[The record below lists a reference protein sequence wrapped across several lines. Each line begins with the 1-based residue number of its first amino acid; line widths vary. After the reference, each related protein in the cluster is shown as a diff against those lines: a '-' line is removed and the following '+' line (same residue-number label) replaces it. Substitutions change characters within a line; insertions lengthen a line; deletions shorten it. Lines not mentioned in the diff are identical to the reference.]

1 MHLVPDSEPICAIL
15 AVSHIHFLRSQK
27 LHIGK
32 SNSLEAACE
41 RLEIE
46 VIRPEA
52 VVLERPIHNHS
63 VSQFSEPLQLRGGG
77 AKSKTTSLPTRI
89 DETIEVNTDMNTSR
103 LKYFGAKRQS
113 YQSVEVKRRYEL
125 GIFISLTVLR

>member
-1 MHLVPDSEPICAIL
+1 MHFVLDSEPICAIL
-15 AVSHIHFLRSQK
+15 AVSRIQFLRSEK
-27 LHIGK
+27 LHMGK
-32 SNSLEAACE
+32 SNSLEVACE

-77 AKSKTTSLPTRI
+77 SK
-89 DETIEVNTDMNTSR
+89 
-103 LKYFGAKRQS
+103 
-113 YQSVEVKRRYEL
+113 VKDDL
-125 GIFISLTVLR
+125 AP